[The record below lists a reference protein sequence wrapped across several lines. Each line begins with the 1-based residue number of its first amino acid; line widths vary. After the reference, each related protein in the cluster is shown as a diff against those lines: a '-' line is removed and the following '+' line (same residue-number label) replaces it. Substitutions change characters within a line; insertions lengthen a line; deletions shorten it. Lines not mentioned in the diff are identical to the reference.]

1 MVRMMIKRRIRR
13 SIRSGVASFALAAVV
28 NAADFEVD
36 FPAVKDGRPCHSVAV
51 PVEDGSILVAV
62 VLSGADASQPVLKSG
77 GERVSVKVIGHDPV
91 SRLCF
96 LRPER
101 PVTLGK
107 LTWERKTPASPGIEL
122 LSGSQRA
129 RTSGWVKQVGT
140 KVLPLALLRVNF
152 DGPVP
157 APGAPL
163 LTSGGKLA
171 AVVFQQ
177 VAGANSAYAL
187 PVEAL
192 HRVRRD
198 VVKSGNLV
206 RGWLGLSMR
215 AEIPTPQVTRVA
227 AGSPADK
234 VGIRANDVILQI
246 GDRAVADY
254 ADSANAF
261 FYLAPGEPVK
271 MRLLRGADS
280 IEVVVTPV
288 EAPAR
293 EGAAR

>member
-1 MVRMMIKRRIRR
+1 MVRTMIKRRIRR
-13 SIRSGVASFALAAVV
+13 SIRSGVATFALAAVV
-28 NAADFEVD
+28 SAADFEVD

-51 PVEDGSILVAV
+51 PAEDGTLLVAV

-77 GERVSVKVIGHDPV
+77 GEPVPVKVIGHDPV

-96 LRPER
+96 MRPES
-101 PVTLGK
+101 PVTPGK
-107 LTWERKTPASPGIEL
+107 LSWERKTPASPGIEL
-122 LSGSQRA
+122 VSGSQRA

-140 KVLPLALLRVNF
+140 KVLPLALLHVNF
-152 DGPVP
+152 DGQVP
-157 APGAPL
+157 APGSPL
-163 LTSGGKLA
+163 LTARGQLA

-177 VAGANSAYAL
+177 VSGANSAYAL

-198 VVKSGNLV
+198 VVKSGDLV
-206 RGWLGLSMR
+206 RGWLGLSLR

-227 AGSPADK
+227 VGSPADK

-246 GDRAVADY
+246 GERAVADY

-271 MRLLRGADS
+271 IRLLRGADS